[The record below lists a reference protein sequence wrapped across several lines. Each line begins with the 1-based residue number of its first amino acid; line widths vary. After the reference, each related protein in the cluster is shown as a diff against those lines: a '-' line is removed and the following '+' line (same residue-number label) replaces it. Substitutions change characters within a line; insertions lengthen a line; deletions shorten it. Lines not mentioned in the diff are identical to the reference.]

1 VSEYALVEPGSVYR
15 LPTNFDFQ
23 DYIETERELWALF
36 PETDGKRVNFFQIG
50 ITARLFVEVAD
61 DGSDL
66 LENETYVFMPC
77 DDNTMRPIR
86 MEAGRR
92 LTLTEYRMAH
102 LTAIRML
109 GKLNSAG
116 TVMQK
121 IGRAILGQELL
132 EEVRTRIQDTSE

>member
-1 VSEYALVEPGSVYR
+1 
-15 LPTNFDFQ
+15 
-23 DYIETERELWALF
+23 
-36 PETDGKRVNFFQIG
+36 
-50 ITARLFVEVAD
+50 
-61 DGSDL
+61 
-66 LENETYVFMPC
+66 
-77 DDNTMRPIR
+77 MRPIR

-109 GKLNSAG
+109 GKLNPAG

-132 EEVRTRIQDTSE
+132 DEVRTRIQDTTE